1 VNLYIVG
8 EGLVIDARGKGMVV
22 YSELISKEAILQ
34 GVGDAKK
41 VTIIACS
48 HCANMCVAYAKDIPY
63 GKSRGGALLS
73 LITSKPLAII
83 QEANDIKLMLESKG
97 ITTEIKILSKLMPP
111 CGMNVNAD
119 KKIAKLA
126 GDSECVIALSCI
138 SGCLGMKNALPKT
151 CKVFPAMN
159 TVGWIETYRKTE
171 NGYLVIDK
179 QKSKVIYA
187 KGHQPPK

>member
-1 VNLYIVG
+1 
-8 EGLVIDARGKGMVV
+8 MVV

-63 GKSRGGALLS
+63 GKSRGGAFLS
-73 LITSKPLAII
+73 LITSKPTAII
-83 QEANDIKLMLESKG
+83 QEADCIKLMLESKG
-97 ITTEIKILSKLMPP
+97 VTTKIEILSKLMPP
-111 CGMNVNAD
+111 CGMNDQAN
-119 KKIAKLA
+119 KKIAKMA

-159 TVGWIETYRKTE
+159 TVGWIATYRKIE
-171 NGYLVIDK
+171 NGYLLIDK

-187 KGHQPPK
+187 KDHQPPK